1 MLTKTLYHQFL
12 FVYST
17 NMFYIVTETQITA
30 WTAPGA
36 LTGASGHIEIA
47 ASKAEN
53 SVAADAELFTVAA
66 TASGGSVT
74 YALVSSTDSVA
85 ALATNKVNVA
95 TGKVLNYETASKYIF
110 VVT

>member
-1 MLTKTLYHQFL
+1 
-12 FVYST
+12 
-17 NMFYIVTETQITA
+17 MFYIVTEAHITA

-36 LTGASGHIEIA
+36 ITGASGHIEIA

-66 TASGGSVT
+66 TPTASDGTVT
-74 YALVSSTDSVA
+74 YALVSSNDSVA

-95 TGKVLNYETASKYIF
+95 TGKVLNYEIASKYIF